1 MPEPSTERDSLD
13 AQIGRIRTS
22 LGTGEDL
29 DVDDELAAKPSTA
42 EQAVP
47 WLIGVILLLAGM
59 VIVLLALIFAGDGSL
74 GGAGSQPSATPAGFV
89 PVASSEDATPSPSAS
104 ASVTPVVS
112 APASASGTP
121 APEYGALEMV
131 YQGRSAALAPIYLL
145 HRDFTI
151 DEEPETLAQD
161 PNLDV
166 RGFAWAPDG
175 TVGAGLYADLLISI
189 EPGKEKRNLGD
200 GIVSVTFGDD
210 ASTLYAVRITEDGA
224 NDVATILQI
233 DYASG
238 EQTEITAIHYP
249 RPDIAEESAPLEA
262 QFADD
267 GGSVRLFWMNDNTLR
282 LWSLGAGSWRVDP
295 ASAEVTDMNDQ
306 LPVLWSPGAVRRV
319 TLAFEDGVTTLQ
331 LHDGDDEAV
340 AASTTVEGYVS
351 HVRWSADGEIV
362 SFTVG
367 TPTGSG
373 VLQDLYAWYLGDG
386 EKPMRLTNTGAAF
399 GAEWR
404 GSVPRWE
411 DD

>member
-1 MPEPSTERDSLD
+1 
-13 AQIGRIRTS
+13 
-22 LGTGEDL
+22 
-29 DVDDELAAKPSTA
+29 
-42 EQAVP
+42 
-47 WLIGVILLLAGM
+47 M

-74 GGAGSQPSATPAGFV
+74 GGAGSQASPTPAGFV

-104 ASVTPVVS
+104 ASVTPVLS
-112 APASASGTP
+112 APPTASSSP
-121 APEYGALEMV
+121 APQYGALEMI

-224 NDVATILQI
+224 NEVATLLQI
-233 DYASG
+233 DYATG
-238 EQTEITAIHYP
+238 EQTEIVPIHYP
-249 RPDIAEESAPLEA
+249 RPDIAEESAPEEA

-267 GGSVRLFWMNDNTLR
+267 GGTVRLFWMNSNTLR
-282 LWSLGAGSWRVDP
+282 LWSLGAGSWQVDP
-295 ASAEVTDMNDQ
+295 ATGDVTDMNDA

-331 LHDGDDEAV
+331 LHDGDDETPSAT
-340 AASTTVEGYVS
+340 TTVDGYVS
-351 HVRWSADGEIV
+351 HVRWSPDGEIV

-367 TPTGSG
+367 TASGSG

-386 EKPMRLTNTGAAF
+386 EAPMRLTNTGAAF